1 MLSCLE
7 FHLFI
12 HPAVLLQ
19 LRHGRNA
26 RKPTNRAQ
34 PSCKMGVEISA
45 RSDVITNGNLL
56 HPLQSDVLSLDPC
69 LEKIEKAACGELKP
83 AEK

>member
-1 MLSCLE
+1 
-7 FHLFI
+7 
-12 HPAVLLQ
+12 
-19 LRHGRNA
+19 
-26 RKPTNRAQ
+26 
-34 PSCKMGVEISA
+34 MGVEISA

-69 LEKIEKAACGELKP
+69 LEKIEKAACGEFKP